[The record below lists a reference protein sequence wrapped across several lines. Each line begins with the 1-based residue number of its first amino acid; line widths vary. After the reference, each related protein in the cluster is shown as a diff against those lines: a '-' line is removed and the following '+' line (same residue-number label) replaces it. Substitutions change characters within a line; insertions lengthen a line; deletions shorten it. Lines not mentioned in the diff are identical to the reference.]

1 MLQEFKPTLYF
12 LLKFFGIYLGLSWLY
27 GVYIGHYDSNAPAVL
42 DPITRGVSAQ
52 CTEFCSALGYET
64 LIVEDDHLN
73 QESLPEQT
81 YDSIWI
87 NDSYAISVEEGCN
100 GINIMILFLAFVVGF
115 GGQLKNS
122 LIFIPLGLLFI
133 HLANLGRLLL
143 LSFVNIHYS
152 AEAFHFFHKY
162 GFTAIIYLAV
172 LFLWYLW
179 VMRFS
184 GRLRAAKAADG

>member
-1 MLQEFKPTLYF
+1 MLKEFRPTLLF
-12 LLKFFGIYLGLSWLY
+12 LVKFFGIYLGLSWAY
-27 GVYIGHYDSNAPAVL
+27 GLYIGNYDSGSPAVL
-42 DPITRGVSAQ
+42 DPITRGVTAQ
-52 CTEFCSALGYET
+52 CTHVTSALGYQT

-73 QESLPEQT
+73 QSTLPEQT

-87 NDSYAISVEEGCN
+87 DDSYAISVEEGCN
-100 GINIMILFLAFVVGF
+100 GINIMILFLAFIIGF
-115 GGQLKNS
+115 GGKALNM
-122 LIFIPLGLLFI
+122 IVFIPLGLLFI

-143 LSFVNIHYS
+143 LSFLNIHFS

-184 GRLRAAKAADG
+184 GRVGSGNKK